1 MFRQWL
7 YDTLAHRHPGHPFDI
22 LVPPDP
28 TMGDYS
34 VNLAF
39 TLGKHDKRNPREVA
53 DGICGELMA
62 DGSERIARCEVAG
75 PGFVNVFLRDDW
87 LCGEFAHGGVPPE
100 GHGRKVIVEYS
111 SPNIAKPMHVGHLR
125 STVIGDALANVYRAL
140 GYDVVRW
147 NYIGDW
153 GTQFGRLIAAF
164 KKYGGTVE
172 TVRDMV
178 ALYVRF
184 HEDMKTDPSL
194 EAVGREEFQKLET
207 GDQENRALWGRF
219 RTTSLK
225 EYATTYERL
234 GVAFDVYKGESEYEN
249 ELARVIVKLTDAGI
263 AQESEGALVIPLEG
277 LPPGMVRK
285 SDGATLYLTRDL
297 ASLEDRIAEFHPAKL
312 LYVVANQQALHFEQ
326 LFAVKDKLRLG
337 DTETVHVKF
346 GLVLGS
352 DGKKFSTREGNAVP
366 LAEVM
371 DEVVKRAAQRN
382 PETAEAIGI
391 GALKYNDLR
400 QHPHTDIVFDWDAM
414 LDMRGNSGPYL
425 QYTYARL
432 ASIVAKAGEHGAAD
446 RSLLIHPSERA
457 LMRHLLDYGW
467 TVSQCAKLH
476 ALNGLALHL
485 YELSEKANAFYEAV
499 RINDDDDAARKSA
512 RLELIGAVMHQLRE
526 GLGLLGIKVLER
538 I

>member
-1 MFRQWL
+1 MFSAWL
-7 YDTLAHRHPGHPFDI
+7 RDILAHRYPGHPFDI

-28 TMGDYS
+28 AMGDFS
-34 VNLAF
+34 TNIAM
-39 TLGKHDKRNPREVA
+39 VA
-53 DGICGELMA
+53 HQDARAVCDMLMA

-87 LCGEFAHGGVPPE
+87 LRSVFAHADIPQE
-100 GHGRKVIVEYS
+100 GHGHTVIVEYS

-164 KKYGGTVE
+164 KKYGEKVE
-172 TVRDMV
+172 TVQDMV

-194 EAVGREEFQKLET
+194 EAAGREEFQKLEA
-207 GDQENRALWGRF
+207 GDQENRALWERF
-219 RTTSLK
+219 RTTSLA
-225 EYATTYERL
+225 EYAATYEKL
-234 GVAFDVYKGESEYEN
+234 GVAFDVYRGESEYEG
-249 ELARVIVKLTDAGI
+249 ELPRVIAKLMDAGVTR
-263 AQESEGALVIPLEG
+263 ESEGALIIPLEG

-297 ASLEDRIAEFHPAKL
+297 ASLEDRITRYHPAKL

-337 DTETVHVKF
+337 GTETVHVKF
-346 GLVLGS
+346 GLVLGP
-352 DGKKFSTREGNAVP
+352 DGKKFSTREGNAVS

-391 GALKYNDLR
+391 GALKYNDLK

-414 LDMRGNSGPYL
+414 LDLRGNSGPYL

-432 ASIVAKAGEHGAAD
+432 ASIVAKAGEHGNAD
-446 RSLLIHPSERA
+446 RSTLVHPTERA

-467 TVSQCAKLH
+467 SVSQCAKLH

-485 YELSEKANAFYEAV
+485 YQLAEKANGFYEAV
-499 RINDDDDAARKSA
+499 RINDDDEAARKAA
-512 RLELIGAVMHQLRE
+512 RLELISAVMHQLKE
-526 GLGLLGIKVLER
+526 GLGLLGIRVPER